1 MLSYL
6 VRKRII
12 KRAKEWNVNIPVNYE
27 LIIDSYKK
35 LNILHDNKLIFSY
48 LYDNGSDNINA
59 NSLIYK
65 IIFVNAEWAARLVL
79 INDEKTK
86 NAFLFTI
93 GHELT
98 HKEKDFFCM
107 TSSKVDFKFILWI
120 NEVHADF
127 GAAQKVANCR
137 MKDLLDSIEYK
148 STLNKNSDTFT
159 HPSWEHRKK
168 YAESGAFDEKLI
180 NQIALDVDC
189 KNETLITDVAK
200 FYKDIILI

>member
-120 NEVHADF
+120 NEVHATF
-127 GAAQKVANCR
+127 CAAP
-137 MKDLLDSIEYK
+137 K
-148 STLNKNSDTFT
+148 S
-159 HPSWEHRKK
+159 
-168 YAESGAFDEKLI
+168 A
-180 NQIALDVDC
+180 
-189 KNETLITDVAK
+189 
-200 FYKDIILI
+200 